1 VVRALGEKIT
11 QAQPNICSIYDSLLL
26 FLLVNASSLDSAYP
40 LLLHSQDKVI
50 TVAES
55 YLGRNKNL
63 SPRWLSR
70 WLPWGSECQTF
81 HTYVVA
87 LLAYFLPQNISSS
100 MNLQT
105 HRPALR
111 RHCEKRK
118 RISKNRGRCTRQRK
132 SDSNEA
138 CNKGKDPYGL
148 WERVADNVVQNYRY
162 CESQRKPSP

>member
-1 VVRALGEKIT
+1 M
-11 QAQPNICSIYDSLLL
+11 
-26 FLLVNASSLDSAYP
+26 
-40 LLLHSQDKVI
+40 I

-55 YLGRNKNL
+55 YFGRNKNL

-81 HTYVVA
+81 RTYFVA

-111 RHCEKRK
+111 RHCEKR
-118 RISKNRGRCTRQRK
+118 IFFSKNRGRCTRQRK
-132 SDSNEA
+132 SESNEA

-148 WERVADNVVQNYRY
+148 WERDADNAVQNYSCCNRCKCQLAEAENKQKELQRTY